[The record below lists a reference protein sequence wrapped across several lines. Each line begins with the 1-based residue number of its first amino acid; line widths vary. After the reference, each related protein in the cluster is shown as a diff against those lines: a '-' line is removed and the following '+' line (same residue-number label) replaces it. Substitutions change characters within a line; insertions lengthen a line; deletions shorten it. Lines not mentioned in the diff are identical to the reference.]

1 MQAAAALGNAMRDV
15 RGAVPPWARRAAGAG
30 AYLGVVHLLWPLKP
44 GIIVQGVVIGGLT
57 ALIAF
62 GISLIYRANRIVS
75 FAQGDLGAVPAVLA
89 VLLIVGPGWPF
100 PLAALAGLAAAVVLG
115 IAVEFLVIRRFTK
128 APRLILTV
136 ATIGLAQVLAG
147 IGLVLPQLFDFNV
160 PPQSYPSPFD
170 ASFTIDPIVFTGNDI
185 LAMIVVPI
193 AIVALGSLLRFTD
206 LGIAIRASAESGERA
221 SLLGVPVGRVR
232 VAVWVIATVLATV
245 AMMLRAGIVGLPIGS
260 VLGPAILLRALAA
273 AVIGRMEK
281 LPTIFVAAVALGIL
295 ESAIVFRSDSL
306 LVSPIIFVVLLV
318 ALGLQHRDRLSRSS
332 KQAAGAPPPRCD
344 RSHASWPTSLRSGG
358 ADGSWRWCC
367 CSSP

>member
-1 MQAAAALGNAMRDV
+1 MRELLD
-15 RGAVPPWARRAAGAG
+15 AVPPWARRVGG
-30 AYLGVVHLLWPLKP
+30 GLAYLRLVHVFWPLKP

-100 PLAALAGLAAAVVLG
+100 PLAALAGLVAAVALG
-115 IAVEFLVIRRFTK
+115 AAVELLVIRRFTK

-147 IGLVLPQLFDFNV
+147 IGLVLPQLFDLNV

-185 LAMIVVPI
+185 LAMLVVPI
-193 AIVALGSLLRFTD
+193 AIIALGSLLRFTD
-206 LGIAIRASAESGERA
+206 LGIAIRASAESGDRA

-245 AMMLRAGIVGLPIGS
+245 AMLLRAGIVGLPIGS

-273 AVIGRMEK
+273 AVIGRMER
-281 LPTIFVAAVALGIL
+281 LPTIFVAAVAIGVV
-295 ESAIVFRSDSL
+295 EQSIVWHTGRAVIVAPL
-306 LVSPIIFVVLLV
+306 LFAVVLG
-318 ALGLQHRDRLSRSS
+318 GLLLQR
-332 KQAAGAPPPRCD
+332 
-344 RSHASWPTSLRSGG
+344 
-358 ADGSWRWCC
+358 
-367 CSSP
+367 